1 MKTTLYHFNRL
12 SDEEQLAASEQ
23 FYAQLSSRRSVRSF
37 AATPVNRTVIEQCI
51 LTASTAPSG
60 ANKQPYT
67 FCIVEDPELRAEIRK
82 QAELEELRNYKE
94 RMNAQWLSD
103 LEPLGTDHI
112 KPFITDAPHLVVLFK
127 QVYGIGEDGTKHQ
140 HYYVNES
147 VGIAAGLFISALHVA
162 GLATLTHTPSPM
174 NFLERILNRPENE
187 RAYLVLPV
195 GLPADGVH
203 VPAIRRKPK
212 EKIIVHYPPSEA

>member
-1 MKTTLYHFNRL
+1 MKTIEYRFDRL
-12 SDEEQLAASEQ
+12 SDDAQIKSSLAFYEQLSK
-23 FYAQLSSRRSVRSF
+23 RRSVRSF
-37 AATPVNRTVIEQCI
+37 APTAVHREVIEQCI

-67 FCIVEDPELRAEIRK
+67 FCIIEDPVLRAEIRK
-82 QAELEELRNYKE
+82 QAELEELRNYQE
-94 RMNAQWLSD
+94 RMNAQWLAD

-127 QVYGIGEDGTKHQ
+127 QVYGLDEAGGKHQ

-147 VGIAAGLFISALHVA
+147 VGIAAGMFIAALHVA

-174 NFLERILNRPENE
+174 NFLERILDRPENE

-195 GLPADGVH
+195 GIPADGVH
-203 VPAIRRKPK
+203 VPNIQRKPK
-212 EKIIVHYPPSEA
+212 EKIIALYSPSA

>member
-1 MKTTLYHFNRL
+1 MKTIEYRFDRF
-12 SDEEQLAASEQ
+12 SDDEQSAASIQ
-23 FYAQLSSRRSVRSF
+23 FYEQLSSRRSVRSF
-37 AATPVNRTVIEQCI
+37 APTPVKRAVIEQCI

-67 FCIVEDPELRAEIRK
+67 FCIVEDPALRAEIRK
-82 QAELEELRNYKE
+82 QAELEELRNYQE
-94 RMNAQWLSD
+94 RMNAQWLAD

-112 KPFITDAPHLVVLFK
+112 KPFITDAPFLVVLFK
-127 QVYGIGEDGTKHQ
+127 QVYGLDAAGGKHQ

-147 VGIAAGLFISALHVA
+147 VGITAGMFIAALHVA

-174 NFLERILNRPENE
+174 NFLERILERPENE

-195 GLPADGVH
+195 GIPADGVL
-203 VPAIRRKPK
+203 VPDIQRKPK
-212 EKIIVHYPPSEA
+212 EKIITLYTPSA

>member
-1 MKTTLYHFNRL
+1 MKTIEYRFDRL
-12 SDEEQLAASEQ
+12 SDDAQIEASRA
-23 FYAQLSSRRSVRSF
+23 FYAQLSKRRSVRSF
-37 AATPVNRTVIEQCI
+37 APTPVEREVIEQCI

-67 FCIVEDPELRAEIRK
+67 FCIIEDPILRAEIRK
-82 QAELEELRNYKE
+82 QAELEELRNYQE
-94 RMNAQWLSD
+94 RMNAQWLAD

-127 QVYGIGEDGTKHQ
+127 QVYGLDEAGGKHQ

-147 VGIAAGLFISALHVA
+147 VGIAAGMFIAALHMA

-195 GLPADGVH
+195 GIPADGVH
-203 VPAIRRKPK
+203 VPDIQRKPK
-212 EKIIVHYPPSEA
+212 EKIIALYPPSA